1 MGLSRNKVAVSEGAA
16 GSPPF
21 YGDRGQHSTEIQW
34 YDRSSQ
40 VENKNEKS
48 AKTFTVRGARRDSMR
63 TVQCTDICYSIV
75 RDQWQNP
82 IWGCSSAGR
91 APALQAGGQGFD
103 SLHLHQIFGKP
114 KIYLFTFHSSLFTE
128 SEREGKAKR
137 KDGKNRIPMSKERSV
152 AQVVRARA

>member
-21 YGDRGQHSTEIQW
+21 YGDRGQHSTEVQW
-34 YDRSSQ
+34 YDRSSK
-40 VENKNEKS
+40 VENKNEKAQMTNHGQEAQDGIRCVLCS
-48 AKTFTVRGARRDSMR
+48 
-63 TVQCTDICYSIV
+63 VQTSVIQLSGTNE
-75 RDQWQNP
+75 NP

-128 SEREGKAKR
+128 SEWEGKAKR